1 MMTLTKRP
9 STPESRSPDDMMEAI
24 ARGVAARL
32 EERTGYLK
40 KITRETADIA
50 RAMGVPDREIKNW
63 MNRRTELIA
72 SEEARIKE
80 IKARLDRPGVKSY
93 A

>member
-1 MMTLTKRP
+1 
-9 STPESRSPDDMMEAI
+9 MEAI
-24 ARGVAARL
+24 ARGVEARF
-32 EERTGYLK
+32 EERTGYSK
-40 KITRETADIA
+40 KINQETVDIA
-50 RAMGVPDREIKNW
+50 RAMGVPGREIEKW

-80 IKARLDRPGVKSY
+80 IKARLDGPGVKSY

>member
-1 MMTLTKRP
+1 MTLTKRP
-9 STPESRSPDDMMEAI
+9 NATESLRPDDRMEAI

-32 EERTGYLK
+32 EERTGYSK
-40 KITRETADIA
+40 KITKETADIA
-50 RAMGVPDREIKNW
+50 WAMGVPDREIKNW

-80 IKARLDRPGVKSY
+80 IKARLGGPGVKSY